1 MYCTWYMS
9 QTNKFCLYLSPSSF
23 PGRFPK
29 ISNLRTKELIINFHF
44 NLPLT
49 NSPDPQLLGVHV
61 SYAISH
67 PRGTT
72 CTTSSVD
79 NSFTNFFSFSFPTAQ
94 LCFSTVQ
101 KQQKIC

>member
-1 MYCTWYMS
+1 MS
-9 QTNKFCLYLSPSSF
+9 QTNKFCLYLSPSSS

-49 NSPDPQLLGVHV
+49 NSPDPQLLGVSH
-61 SYAISH
+61 AISH

-101 KQQKIC
+101 KQQKIY